1 MSVVVHDQAPIRV
14 VFGEGAFAH
23 LRAELDRLDF
33 RRVLFIASPRW
44 RIAVGA
50 LLSGLGGRGAGHFD
64 RVVAHTPGI
73 LVDEIAGL
81 ARSRV
86 VDGVVALGG
95 GGAVGLAKTTALE
108 VDGARIVCVPTTY
121 SGSEQTSLIGITRDG
136 VKRVI
141 RDPRVLPATV
151 IYDPALLAEVP
162 ASVAGPSGMNALAHC
177 VEALYA
183 RESNPMLELMAE
195 EGARALYRGLPRVTA
210 GGRDIAA
217 AGDALWGAWLAGAV
231 IGMAGVALH
240 HATCHV
246 LGGSFGMGHGE
257 ANSAILPQAC
267 AYNREAAP
275 GAMARLARAFG
286 VADPA
291 GAIFDLAQAMG
302 APTSLKALGFPR
314 EDLDRAASLTVEHTK
329 YNPRPLE
336 IGAVRAMLQDAW
348 DGRRPSA

>member
-1 MSVVVHDQAPIRV
+1 MSVAVHDQAAIRV
-14 VFGEGAFAH
+14 VFGEGAFAG
-23 LRAELDRLDF
+23 LGAELDRLGF

-44 RIAVGA
+44 RGAVEA
-50 LLSGLGGRGAGHFD
+50 LLGRLGPRGAGHFD
-64 RVVAHTPGI
+64 RVVAHTPGA
-73 LVDEIAGL
+73 LVDEIAAL
-81 ARSRV
+81 ARDRG
-86 VDGVVALGG
+86 VDGAVALGG
-95 GGAVGLAKTTALE
+95 GGAVGLAKTAALE
-108 VDGARIVCVPTTY
+108 VDGVRVVCVPTTF
-121 SGSEQTSLIGITRDG
+121 SGSEQTSLIGITRGG

-141 RDPRVLPATV
+141 RDQRVLPATV

-183 RESNPMLELMAE
+183 REPNPMLELMAE

-210 GGRDIAA
+210 AGRDVAA
-217 AGDALWGAWLAGAV
+217 AADALWGAWLAGAV
-231 IGMAGVALH
+231 IGMACVALH

-246 LGGSFGMGHGE
+246 LGGSFGLGHGE

-286 VADPA
+286 VGDPA
-291 GAIFDLAQAMG
+291 GALFDLARTMG
-302 APTSLKALGFPR
+302 APTALKALGFR
-314 EDLDRAASLTVEHTK
+314 AEDLDRAAALTVEHTA

-336 IGAVRAMLQDAW
+336 FAAVRAMLQDAW
-348 DGRRPSA
+348 DGRRP